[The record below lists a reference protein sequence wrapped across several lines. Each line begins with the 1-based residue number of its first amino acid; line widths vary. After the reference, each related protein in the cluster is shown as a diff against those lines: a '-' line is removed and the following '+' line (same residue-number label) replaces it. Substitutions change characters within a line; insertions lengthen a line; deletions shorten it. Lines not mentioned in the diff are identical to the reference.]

1 MQREGRAPPL
11 QKAEYV
17 SAKFFD
23 KRKQQSVH
31 LKARAVV
38 LRFCCFCKVCENYRL
53 GATGGASPSPTKA
66 MKCCA
71 GFAECK
77 AKNAH
82 RFSPYE
88 KWEMSVQK
96 LHN

>member
-1 MQREGRAPPL
+1 MPL
-11 QKAEYV
+11 PKRNF
-17 SAKFFD
+17 SSKMILSKFG
-23 KRKQQSVH
+23 KCGSTK
-31 LKARAVV
+31 
-38 LRFCCFCKVCENYRL
+38 LRFYCFCKVCENYRL